1 MRVDGKIIALTDQNS
16 QAGND
21 GIYIQDSNSFAWY
34 TKYNIYKGLTL
45 IKDEPVFITLNNT
58 VTGDYN
64 NERLVSISAGIDSS
78 LWALQYVENSSDYP
92 VLKWQD
98 ITRKWYRV
106 DGVVGSNL
114 SAYNEISVAVVN
126 STGMVSL
133 SAPVD

>member
-1 MRVDGKIIALTDQNS
+1 M
-16 QAGND
+16 
-21 GIYIQDSNSFAWY
+21 
-34 TKYNIYKGLTL
+34 

-64 NERLVSISAGIDSS
+64 NEHLVSISAGIDSS
-78 LWALQYVENSSDYP
+78 LWALQYIENSSDYP